1 MNLLDRFDKIYFK
14 KDKEVKTDDKCQKQE
29 LVWW

>member
-14 KDKEVKTDDKCQKQE
+14 KVKEVKTDDKFCQKQE
-29 LVWW
+29 LV

>member
-14 KDKEVKTDDKCQKQE
+14 KDKEVKIDDKCCQKQE
-29 LVWW
+29 LV

>member
-14 KDKEVKTDDKCQKQE
+14 KDKEVKTDDKFCQKQE
-29 LVWW
+29 LV